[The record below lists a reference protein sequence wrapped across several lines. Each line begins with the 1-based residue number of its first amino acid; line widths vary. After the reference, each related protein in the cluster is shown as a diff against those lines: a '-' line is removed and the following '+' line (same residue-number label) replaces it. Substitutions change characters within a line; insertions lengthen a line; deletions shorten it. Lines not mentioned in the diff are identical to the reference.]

1 MNYLSV
7 QDLGKSYGVQTLFK
21 GLNFGVDQGQKVAL
35 VARNGSGKTTILRAL
50 AGLEPPDT
58 GEIVYRKGIQVAF
71 LKQES
76 DFGDAKTVFEAIYE
90 SENPIL
96 LAIRAY
102 EAALLNPDDTN
113 IFQKAFDQ
121 MDRMEAWDYE
131 VKVKTIL
138 SKLKLDDLQ
147 QEVSIL
153 SGGQRK
159 RLSLAKILIDQPD
172 FLILDE
178 PTNHLDLEMIEWLQE
193 YLSKEQITLFIVT
206 HDRYFLDAICNEILE
221 LEEGTLYRYKGNYT
235 YYLEKKEERQAILQT
250 NIDKAKNLY
259 SKELE
264 WMRRQPKARGTKS
277 KARIESFYDV
287 EKSAKKKIKNDK
299 IQLEVQ
305 MTRLGSKILEL
316 HKVSKAYGDLKILDQ
331 FTYTFKKRD
340 RVGIVGKNGVGKT
353 TVLNMLTGTESI
365 DAGKIVVG
373 DTVEIGY
380 YTQKGMKMDEG
391 KRVIEIVRD
400 IAEYIPLVG
409 GRKMTAAQLLER
421 FLFSKD
427 AQWKHVSVLSGGE
440 KKRLYLLTILMKNP
454 NFLILDE
461 PTNDLDL
468 ITLKVLEEFLEE
480 FEGCIITV
488 SHDRYF
494 MDRLV
499 DHLFIFEGEGQVRDF
514 PGNYTDYRVNISND
528 ANLKQTKSKD
538 KVIVKNNVA
547 EQKRKLTYKE
557 KKEYDTIESVIDTLE
572 QEKTT
577 IGAQFNDPDLNPE
590 KMKELGRRI
599 KEIDDEIAEK
609 TDRWME
615 LAELM

>member
-35 VARNGSGKTTILRAL
+35 VARNGTGKTTILRAL
-50 AGLEPPDT
+50 AGMEPPDT

-178 PTNHLDLEMIEWLQE
+178 PTNHLDLDMIEWLQE

-221 LEEGTLYRYKGNYT
+221 LEEGDLYRYKGNYT

-468 ITLKVLEEFLEE
+468 ITLKVLEDFLDE
-480 FEGCIITV
+480 FEGCMITV

-499 DHLFIFEGEGQVRDF
+499 DHLFIFEGDGQVRDF
-514 PGNYTDYRVNISND
+514 PGNYTDYRSHISQAD
-528 ANLKQTKSKD
+528 KLKQTKPKD
-538 KVIVKNNVA
+538 KVVKDKVTKG
-547 EQKRKLTYKE
+547 KRKLTYNE
-557 KKEYDTIESVIDTLE
+557 KKEYDTIELVIDALE
-572 QEKTT
+572 QEKTS
-577 IGAQFNDPDLNPE
+577 IGSQFNDPDLNPE
-590 KMKELGRRI
+590 KMKELGKRI

-609 TDRWME
+609 TDRWMQ

>member
-35 VARNGSGKTTILRAL
+35 VARNGTGKTSILRAL
-50 AGLEPPDT
+50 AGMEPPDT

-221 LEEGTLYRYKGNYT
+221 LEEGDLYRYKGNYT

-380 YTQKGMKMDEG
+380 YTQKGMKMDDG

-468 ITLKVLEEFLEE
+468 ITLKVLEDFLDE
-480 FEGCIITV
+480 FEGCMITV

-499 DHLFIFEGEGQVRDF
+499 DHLFIFEGDGQVRDF
-514 PGNYTDYRVNISND
+514 PGNYTDYRSHISQAD
-528 ANLKQTKSKD
+528 KLKQTKPKD
-538 KVIVKNNVA
+538 KVVKDKVTKG
-547 EQKRKLTYKE
+547 KRKLTYNE
-557 KKEYDTIESVIDTLE
+557 KKEYDTIELVIDALE
-572 QEKTT
+572 QEKTS
-577 IGAQFNDPDLNPE
+577 IGSQFNDPDLNPE
-590 KMKELGRRI
+590 KMKELGKRI

-609 TDRWME
+609 TDRWMQ

>member
-21 GLNFGVDQGQKVAL
+21 GLNFGIDQGQKVAL

-50 AGLEPPDT
+50 AGVEPADT

-102 EAALLNPDDTN
+102 EAALLNPDDTDA
-113 IFQKAFDQ
+113 FQKAFDQ

-138 SKLKLDDLQ
+138 FKLKLDDLK

-221 LEEGTLYRYKGNYT
+221 LEEGDLYRYKGNYT

-340 RVGIVGKNGVGKT
+340 RVGIIGKNGVGKT

-514 PGNYTDYRVNISND
+514 PGNYTDYRTHISTD
-528 ANLKQTKSKD
+528 DKLKQTKVKD
-538 KVIVKNNVA
+538 KDVKDKFT
-547 EQKRKLTYKE
+547 EGKRKLTYNE
-557 KKEYDTIESVIDTLE
+557 KKEYETIESLIDTLE
-572 QEKTT
+572 QEKST
-577 IGAQFNDPDLNPE
+577 IGVQFNDPDLNPE
-590 KMKELGRRI
+590 KIKELGIRI
-599 KEIDDEIAEK
+599 KEIDNEIADK
-609 TDRWME
+609 TARWME
-615 LAELM
+615 LAELI

>member
-7 QDLGKSYGVQTLFK
+7 QDLGKSYGIQTLFK
-21 GLNFGVDQGQKVAL
+21 GLNFGIDQGQKVAL
-35 VARNGSGKTTILRAL
+35 VARNGTGKTTILRAL
-50 AGLEPPDT
+50 AGVEPADT

-76 DFGDAKTVFEAIYE
+76 DFGNAKTVFEAIYE

-113 IFQKAFDQ
+113 VFQKAFDQ

-138 SKLKLDDLQ
+138 SKLKLDDLK

-221 LEEGTLYRYKGNYT
+221 LEEGELFRYKGNYT
-235 YYLEKKEERQAILQT
+235 YYLEKKQERQAILQT

-287 EKSAKKKIKNDK
+287 EKSAKKRIKTDK
-299 IQLEVQ
+299 VQLEVQ

-353 TVLNMLTGTESI
+353 TVLNILTGTESV
-365 DAGKIVVG
+365 DAGKIVLG
-373 DTVEIGY
+373 DTVVIGY

-468 ITLKVLEEFLEE
+468 ITLKVLEDFLDE
-480 FEGCIITV
+480 FEGCMITV

-499 DHLFIFEGEGQVRDF
+499 DHLFIFEGEGQVKDF
-514 PGNYTDYRVNISND
+514 PGNYTDYR
-528 ANLKQTKSKD
+528 ANVSTDGQLKQTKSKD
-538 KVIVKNNVA
+538 KVVIKNIVT
-547 EQKRKLTYKE
+547 EQKRKLTYNE
-557 KKEYDTIESVIDTLE
+557 KKEYDTIESVIEALE

-577 IGAQFNDPDLNPE
+577 IGVQFNDPDLNPE
-590 KMKELGRRI
+590 KMKELGMRI
-599 KEIDDEIAEK
+599 KEIDDEIADK
-609 TDRWME
+609 TARWME
-615 LAELM
+615 LAELI

>member
-21 GLNFGVDQGQKVAL
+21 GLNFGIDQGQKVAL
-35 VARNGSGKTTILRAL
+35 VARNGTGKTTILRAL
-50 AGLEPPDT
+50 AGIEPPDT

-138 SKLKLDDLQ
+138 SKLKLDDLH

-221 LEEGTLYRYKGNYT
+221 LEEGDLYRYKGNYT

-514 PGNYTDYRVNISND
+514 PGNYTDYRANISND
-528 ANLKQTKSKD
+528 AKLKQTKSKD

-557 KKEYDTIESVIDTLE
+557 KKEYDTIESVIDALE

-590 KMKELGRRI
+590 KMKELGKRI

>member
-7 QDLGKSYGVQTLFK
+7 QDLGKSYGIQTLFK
-21 GLNFGVDQGQKVAL
+21 GLNFGIDQGQKVAL
-35 VARNGSGKTTILRAL
+35 VARNGTGKTTILRAL
-50 AGLEPPDT
+50 AGVEPADT
-58 GEIVYRKGIQVAF
+58 GEIVYRKGIRVAF

-76 DFGDAKTVFEAIYE
+76 DFGNAKTVFEAIYE

-102 EAALLNPDDTN
+102 EAALLNPDDT
-113 IFQKAFDQ
+113 IVFQKAFDQ

-138 SKLKLDDLQ
+138 SKLKLDDLK

-221 LEEGTLYRYKGNYT
+221 LEEGELFRYKGNYT
-235 YYLEKKEERQAILQT
+235 YYLEKKQERQAILQT

-287 EKSAKKKIKNDK
+287 EKSAKKRIKTNK
-299 IQLEVQ
+299 VQLEVQ

-353 TVLNMLTGTESI
+353 TVLNILTGTESV
-365 DAGKIVVG
+365 DAGKIVLG
-373 DTVEIGY
+373 DTVVIGY

-468 ITLKVLEEFLEE
+468 ITLKVLEDFLDE
-480 FEGCIITV
+480 FEGCMITV

-499 DHLFIFEGEGQVRDF
+499 DHLFIFEGEGQVKDF
-514 PGNYTDYRVNISND
+514 PGNYTDYR
-528 ANLKQTKSKD
+528 ANVSTDGQLKQTKSKD
-538 KVIVKNNVA
+538 KVVIKNIVT
-547 EQKRKLTYKE
+547 EQKRKLTYNE
-557 KKEYDTIESVIDTLE
+557 KKEYDTIESVIEALE

-577 IGAQFNDPDLNPE
+577 IGVQFNDPDLNPE
-590 KMKELGRRI
+590 KMKELGMRI
-599 KEIDDEIAEK
+599 KEIDDEIADK
-609 TDRWME
+609 TARWME
-615 LAELM
+615 LAELI

>member
-35 VARNGSGKTTILRAL
+35 VARNGTGKTTILRAL
-50 AGLEPPDT
+50 AGMEPPDT

-178 PTNHLDLEMIEWLQE
+178 PTNHLDIQMIEWLQE

-221 LEEGTLYRYKGNYT
+221 LEEGDLHRFKGNYT

-250 NIDKAKNLY
+250 NIDKAKNLF

-316 HKVSKAYGDLKILDQ
+316 RKVSKAYGDLKILDQ

-468 ITLKVLEEFLEE
+468 ITLKVLEDFLDE
-480 FEGCIITV
+480 FEGCMITV

-514 PGNYTDYRVNISND
+514 PGNYTDYRSHISQAD
-528 ANLKQTKSKD
+528 KLKQTKPKD
-538 KVIVKNNVA
+538 KVVKDKVTNG
-547 EQKRKLTYKE
+547 KRKLNYNE
-557 KKEYDTIESVIDTLE
+557 KKEYDTIELVIDALE
-572 QEKTT
+572 QEKRS
-577 IGAQFNDPDLNPE
+577 IGSQFNNPDLNPE
-590 KMKELGRRI
+590 KLKELGKRI

-609 TDRWME
+609 TDRWMQ

>member
-7 QDLGKSYGVQTLFK
+7 QYLGKSYGVQTLFK
-21 GLNFGVDQGQKVAL
+21 SLNFGIDQGQKVAL
-35 VARNGSGKTTILRAL
+35 VARNGAGKTTILKAL
-50 AGLEPPDT
+50 AGVEPADN

-76 DFGDAKTVFEAIYE
+76 DFGDSKTVFEAIYE
-90 SENPIL
+90 SKNPIL

-102 EAALLNPDDTN
+102 EAALLNPDDTDA
-113 IFQKAFDQ
+113 FQKAFDQ

-138 SKLKLDDLQ
+138 FKLKLDDLK

-193 YLSKEQITLFIVT
+193 YLSKEQITLLIVT

-221 LEEGTLYRYKGNYT
+221 LEEGDLYRYKGNYT

-305 MTRLGSKILEL
+305 MTRLGSKILEM
-316 HKVSKAYGDLKILDQ
+316 HNVSKAYGDLKILDQ

-340 RVGIVGKNGVGKT
+340 RVGIIGKNGVGKT

-514 PGNYTDYRVNISND
+514 PGNYTDYRTHISSD
-528 ANLKQTKSKD
+528 DKLKQTKAKD
-538 KVIVKNNVA
+538 KDVKDKFN
-547 EQKRKLTYKE
+547 EGKRKLTYNE
-557 KKEYDTIESVIDTLE
+557 KKEYDTIESLIDALE
-572 QEKTT
+572 QEKRT
-577 IGAQFNDPDLNPE
+577 IGVQFNDPDLNPE
-590 KMKELGRRI
+590 KIKELGMRI
-599 KEIDDEIAEK
+599 KEIDDEIANK
-609 TDRWME
+609 TARWME
-615 LAELM
+615 LAELI

>member
-35 VARNGSGKTTILRAL
+35 VARNGTGKTTILRAL

-121 MDRMEAWDYE
+121 IDRMEAWDYE

-138 SKLKLDDLQ
+138 SKLKLDNLQ

-221 LEEGTLYRYKGNYT
+221 LEEGNLYRYKGNYT

-340 RVGIVGKNGVGKT
+340 RVGIIGKNGVGKT

-528 ANLKQTKSKD
+528 AKLNQTKSKD

-557 KKEYDTIESVIDTLE
+557 KKEYDTIESVIDALE
-572 QEKTT
+572 QEKTI

-590 KMKELGRRI
+590 KMKELGKRI

>member
-35 VARNGSGKTTILRAL
+35 VARNGTGKTTILRAL
-50 AGLEPPDT
+50 AGMEPPDT

-221 LEEGTLYRYKGNYT
+221 LEEGDLYRYKGNYT

-499 DHLFIFEGEGQVRDF
+499 DHLFIFEGDGQVRDF
-514 PGNYTDYRVNISND
+514 PGNYTDYRSHISQAD
-528 ANLKQTKSKD
+528 KLKQTKPKD
-538 KVIVKNNVA
+538 KVVKDKVTKG
-547 EQKRKLTYKE
+547 KRKLTYNE
-557 KKEYDTIESVIDTLE
+557 KKEYDTIELVIDALE
-572 QEKTT
+572 QEKTS
-577 IGAQFNDPDLNPE
+577 IGSQFNDPDLNPE
-590 KMKELGRRI
+590 KMKELGKRI

>member
-7 QDLGKSYGVQTLFK
+7 QDLGKSYGIQTLFK
-21 GLNFGVDQGQKVAL
+21 GLFFGIDQGQKVAL
-35 VARNGSGKTTILRAL
+35 VARNGTGKTTILRAL
-50 AGLEPPDT
+50 AGLESADT
-58 GEIVYRKGIQVAF
+58 GEVVWRKGIKIAF
-71 LKQES
+71 LQQES
-76 DFGDAKTVFEAIYE
+76 DFGDAKTIYEAIYE
-90 SENPIL
+90 SENPML
-96 LAIRAY
+96 SAIQEY
-102 EAALLNPDDTN
+102 EAALLNPENADA
-113 IFQKAFDQ
+113 FQNAFDK
-121 MDRMEAWDYE
+121 MDQLEAWDYE

-138 SKLKLDDLQ
+138 SKLQLDELKQDISL
-147 QEVSIL
+147 L

-159 RLSLAKILIDQPD
+159 RLALAKILIDQPD

-178 PTNHLDLEMIEWLQE
+178 PTNHLDLGMIEWLQE
-193 YLSKEQITLFIVT
+193 YLTKEQVTLFMVT

-221 LEEGTLYRYKGNYT
+221 LEEGELFRYKGNYT
-235 YYLEKKEERQAILQT
+235 YYLEKKHERQTIMQT

-277 KARIESFYDV
+277 KARIDSFYDV
-287 EKSAKKKIKNDK
+287 EKSAKKRIKNEK
-299 IQLEVQ
+299 VQLEVQ

-340 RVGIVGKNGVGKT
+340 RIGIVGKNGVGKT
-353 TVLNMLTGTESI
+353 TVLNMLTGSESI
-365 DAGKIVVG
+365 DAGKIVIG
-373 DTVEIGY
+373 DTVVIGY
-380 YTQKGMKMDEG
+380 YTQSGMKMDES

-400 IAEYIPLVG
+400 IAEYIPMAG
-409 GRKMTAAQLLER
+409 GRKLTAAQMLER
-421 FLFSKD
+421 FLFTKD
-427 AQWKHVSVLSGGE
+427 AQWKRVSVLSGGE

-468 ITLKVLEEFLEE
+468 ITLKVLEDFLDE
-480 FEGCIITV
+480 FEGCMITV

-499 DHLFIFEGEGQVRDF
+499 DHLFVFEGEGKVKDF
-514 PGNYTDYRVNISND
+514 PGNYTDYRE
-528 ANLKQTKSKD
+528 
-538 KVIVKNNVA
+538 NVA
-547 EQKRKLTYKE
+547 ADGKLKIDKPKLKDPVKDRATEKRKLTYKE

-572 QEKTT
+572 QKKVAVGEE
-577 IGAQFNDPDLNPE
+577 FNDSNLDAE
-590 KMKELGRRI
+590 KMKDLGLRI
-599 KEIDDEIAEK
+599 KELEDEIAEK

-615 LAELM
+615 LAEQVG

>member
-7 QDLGKSYGVQTLFK
+7 QDLGKSYGIQTLFK
-21 GLNFGVDQGQKVAL
+21 GLFFGIDQGQKVAL
-35 VARNGSGKTTILRAL
+35 VARNGTGKTTILRAL
-50 AGLEPPDT
+50 AGLESADT
-58 GEIVYRKGIQVAF
+58 GEVVWRKGIKVAF
-71 LKQES
+71 LQQES

-90 SENPIL
+90 SDNPML
-96 LAIRAY
+96 SAIQEY
-102 EAALLNPDDTN
+102 EAALLTPEDADV
-113 IFQKAFDQ
+113 FQSAFDK
-121 MDRMEAWDYE
+121 MDQLEAWDYE

-138 SKLKLDDLQ
+138 SKLKLEELT
-147 QEVSIL
+147 QEISVL

-193 YLSKEQITLFIVT
+193 YLTKEQVTLFMVT

-221 LEEGTLYRYKGNYT
+221 LEEGELFRYKGNYT
-235 YYLEKKEERQAILQT
+235 YYLEKKQERQAVMQT
-250 NIDKAKNLY
+250 NIGKAKNLY

-277 KARIESFYDV
+277 KARIDSFYDV
-287 EKSAKKKIKNDK
+287 EKSAKKRIKNDK
-299 IQLEVQ
+299 VQLEVQ

-316 HKVSKAYGDLKILDQ
+316 HKVSKSYGDLKILDQ

-340 RVGIVGKNGVGKT
+340 RIGVVGKNGVGKT
-353 TVLNMLTGTESI
+353 TVLNMLIGSESI
-365 DAGKIVVG
+365 DAGKIIIG
-373 DTVEIGY
+373 DTVVIGY
-380 YTQKGMKMDEG
+380 YTQSGMKMDAS

-400 IAEYIPLVG
+400 IAEYIPLAG
-409 GRKMTAAQLLER
+409 GRKLTAAQMLER
-421 FLFSKD
+421 FLFTKD
-427 AQWKHVSVLSGGE
+427 AQWKRVSVLSGGE

-468 ITLKVLEEFLEE
+468 ITLKVLEDFLDE
-480 FEGCIITV
+480 FEGCMITV

-499 DHLFIFEGEGQVRDF
+499 DHLFVFEGEGKVKDF
-514 PGNYTDYRVNISND
+514 PGNYTDYRENVTAD
-528 ANLKQTKSKD
+528 GKLKIAKPKQ
-538 KVIVKNNVA
+538 KVIAKVEVTEKH
-547 EQKRKLTYKE
+547 KLTYKE
-557 KKEYDTIESVIDTLE
+557 KKEYDTIESVIDTME
-572 QEKTT
+572 QEKVS
-577 IGAQFNDPDLNPE
+577 IGEQFNDPSLDTE
-590 KMKELGRRI
+590 KMKELGLRL
-599 KEIDDEIAEK
+599 KALDDEIAEK

-615 LAELM
+615 LAELVG

>member
-35 VARNGSGKTTILRAL
+35 VARNGTGKTTILRAL
-50 AGLEPPDT
+50 AGMEPPDT

-147 QEVSIL
+147 QEISIL

-221 LEEGTLYRYKGNYT
+221 LEEGDLYRYKGNYT

-468 ITLKVLEEFLEE
+468 ITLKVLEDFLDE
-480 FEGCIITV
+480 FEGCMITV

-499 DHLFIFEGEGQVRDF
+499 DHLFIFEGDGQVRDF
-514 PGNYTDYRVNISND
+514 PGNYTDYRSHISQAD
-528 ANLKQTKSKD
+528 KLKQTKPKD
-538 KVIVKNNVA
+538 KVVKDKVTKG
-547 EQKRKLTYKE
+547 KRKLTYNE
-557 KKEYDTIESVIDTLE
+557 KKEYDTIELVIDALE
-572 QEKTT
+572 QEKTS
-577 IGAQFNDPDLNPE
+577 IGSQFNDPDLNPE
-590 KMKELGRRI
+590 KMKELGKRI
-599 KEIDDEIAEK
+599 KEIDDEISEK

>member
-35 VARNGSGKTTILRAL
+35 VARNGTGKTTILRAL

-221 LEEGTLYRYKGNYT
+221 LEEGDLYRYKGNYT

-468 ITLKVLEEFLEE
+468 ITLKVLEDFLDE
-480 FEGCIITV
+480 FEGCMITV

-499 DHLFIFEGEGQVRDF
+499 DHLFIFEGDGQVRDF
-514 PGNYTDYRVNISND
+514 PGNYTDYRSHISQAD
-528 ANLKQTKSKD
+528 KLKQTKPKD
-538 KVIVKNNVA
+538 KVVKDKVTKG
-547 EQKRKLTYKE
+547 KRKLTYNE
-557 KKEYDTIESVIDTLE
+557 KKEYDTIELVIDALE
-572 QEKTT
+572 QEKTS
-577 IGAQFNDPDLNPE
+577 IGSQFNDPDLNPE
-590 KMKELGRRI
+590 KMKELGKRI

-609 TDRWME
+609 TDRWMQ

>member
-7 QDLGKSYGVQTLFK
+7 QDLGKSYGIQTLFK
-21 GLNFGVDQGQKVAL
+21 GLNFGIDQGQKVAL
-35 VARNGSGKTTILRAL
+35 VARNGTGKTTILRAL
-50 AGLEPPDT
+50 AGVEPADT
-58 GEIVYRKGIQVAF
+58 GEIVYRKGVQVAF

-76 DFGDAKTVFEAIYE
+76 DFGNAKTVFEAIYE

-113 IFQKAFDQ
+113 VFQKAFDQ

-138 SKLKLDDLQ
+138 SKLKLDNLK

-221 LEEGTLYRYKGNYT
+221 LEEGELFRYKGNYT
-235 YYLEKKEERQAILQT
+235 YYLEKKQERQAILQT

-264 WMRRQPKARGTKS
+264 WMCRQPKARGTKS
-277 KARIESFYDV
+277 KARIESFYGV
-287 EKSAKKKIKNDK
+287 EKSAKKRIKNDK
-299 IQLEVQ
+299 VQLEVQ

-353 TVLNMLTGTESI
+353 TVLNMLTGSESI
-365 DAGKIVVG
+365 DAGKIVLG
-373 DTVEIGY
+373 DTVVIGY

-468 ITLKVLEEFLEE
+468 ITLKVLEDFLDE
-480 FEGCIITV
+480 FEGCMITV

-499 DHLFIFEGEGQVRDF
+499 DHLFIFEGEGHVKDF
-514 PGNYTDYRVNISND
+514 PGNYTDYR
-528 ANLKQTKSKD
+528 ANVSPDGKLKQTKSKD
-538 KVIVKNNVA
+538 KVVVKNKVA
-547 EQKRKLTYKE
+547 EQKRKLTYNE
-557 KKEYDTIESVIDTLE
+557 KKEYDTIESVIDALE

-577 IGAQFNDPDLNPE
+577 IGVQFNDPDLNPE
-590 KMKELGRRI
+590 KMKELGKRI

>member
-35 VARNGSGKTTILRAL
+35 VARNGTGKTTILRAL
-50 AGLEPPDT
+50 AGMEPPDT

-221 LEEGTLYRYKGNYT
+221 LEEGDLYRYKGNYT

-514 PGNYTDYRVNISND
+514 PGNYTDYRTHISQD
-528 ANLKQTKSKD
+528 DKLKQTKSKD
-538 KVIVKNNVA
+538 KDVKDKFT
-547 EQKRKLTYKE
+547 EGKRKLTYNE
-557 KKEYDTIESVIDTLE
+557 KKEYDTIESLIDALE
-572 QEKTT
+572 QEKRT
-577 IGAQFNDPDLNPE
+577 IGVQFNDPDLNPE
-590 KMKELGRRI
+590 KMKELGKRI
-599 KEIDDEIAEK
+599 KEIDDEIADK

>member
-35 VARNGSGKTTILRAL
+35 VARNGTGKTTILRAL
-50 AGLEPPDT
+50 AGMEPPDT

-221 LEEGTLYRYKGNYT
+221 LEEGDLYRYKGNYT

-514 PGNYTDYRVNISND
+514 PGNYTDYRANISND
-528 ANLKQTKSKD
+528 AKLKKIKSKD

-557 KKEYDTIESVIDTLE
+557 KKEYDTIESVIDALE

-590 KMKELGRRI
+590 KMKELGKRI

>member
-21 GLNFGVDQGQKVAL
+21 GLNFGIDQGQKVAL
-35 VARNGSGKTTILRAL
+35 VARNGTGKTTILRAL
-50 AGLEPPDT
+50 AGVEPADT

-102 EAALLNPDDTN
+102 ESALLNPDDTDA
-113 IFQKAFDQ
+113 FQKAFDQ

-138 SKLKLDDLQ
+138 FKLKLDDLK

-221 LEEGTLYRYKGNYT
+221 LEEGDLYRYKGNYT

-316 HKVSKAYGDLKILDQ
+316 HKVSKAYGDLKILNQ
-331 FTYTFKKRD
+331 FTYTFTKRD
-340 RVGIVGKNGVGKT
+340 RVGIIGKNGVGKT

-514 PGNYTDYRVNISND
+514 PGNYTDYRTHISSD
-528 ANLKQTKSKD
+528 DKLKQTKSKD
-538 KVIVKNNVA
+538 KDVKDKFT
-547 EQKRKLTYKE
+547 EGKRKLTYNE
-557 KKEYDTIESVIDTLE
+557 KREYDTIESLIDALE
-572 QEKTT
+572 QEKRT
-577 IGAQFNDPDLNPE
+577 IGVQFNDPDLNPE
-590 KMKELGRRI
+590 KIKELGIRI
-599 KEIDDEIAEK
+599 KEIDDEIADK
-609 TDRWME
+609 TARWME
-615 LAELM
+615 LAELI

>member
-21 GLNFGVDQGQKVAL
+21 GLNFGIDQGQKVAL

-50 AGLEPPDT
+50 AGVEPADT

-102 EAALLNPDDTN
+102 EAALLNPDDTDA
-113 IFQKAFDQ
+113 FQKAFDQ

-138 SKLKLDDLQ
+138 FKLKLDDLK

-221 LEEGTLYRYKGNYT
+221 LEEGDLYRYKGNYT

-331 FTYTFKKRD
+331 FTYTFTKRD
-340 RVGIVGKNGVGKT
+340 RVGIIGKNGVGKT
-353 TVLNMLTGTESI
+353 TVLNMLTGTKSI

-380 YTQKGMKMDEG
+380 YTQKGMKMDED

-427 AQWKHVSVLSGGE
+427 AQWKYVSVLSGGE

-514 PGNYTDYRVNISND
+514 PGNYTDYRTHISTD
-528 ANLKQTKSKD
+528 DKLKQTKVKD
-538 KVIVKNNVA
+538 KDVKDKFT
-547 EQKRKLTYKE
+547 EGKRKLTYNE
-557 KKEYDTIESVIDTLE
+557 KKEYETIESLIDTLE
-572 QEKTT
+572 QEKST
-577 IGAQFNDPDLNPE
+577 IGVQFNDPDLNPE
-590 KMKELGRRI
+590 KIKELGIRI
-599 KEIDDEIAEK
+599 KEIDNEIADK
-609 TDRWME
+609 TARWME
-615 LAELM
+615 LAELI